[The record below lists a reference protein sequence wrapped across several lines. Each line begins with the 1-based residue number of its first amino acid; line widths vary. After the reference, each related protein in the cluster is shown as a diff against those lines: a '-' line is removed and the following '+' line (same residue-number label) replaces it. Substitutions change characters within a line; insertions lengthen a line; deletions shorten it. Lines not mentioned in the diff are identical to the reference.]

1 MKNPVVLW
9 ENETYIAY
17 VKSPSSDPANLI
29 ALNTMKTSWVD
40 KTGWEAATFGGSMSA
55 YSWSSNG
62 SSWESNTHRD
72 TPFRFIMK
80 YKGADSFVSGVL
92 DAEQVA
98 DWKYI
103 EWEETRPPGT
113 SVNVYVRAGNSPN
126 LAGTWIGP
134 FENGAEN
141 LESWLPNSRY
151 IQYMI
156 ELVPN
161 QDRTAAP
168 AVHEVRIG
176 YRGGFGSV
184 RLRTLAKEYPDQ
196 TWTYEGGAVIL
207 AQEGKN
213 VMYSKPKNMIVV
225 EQMAGD
231 NLKISVNYSMI
242 KRLVGGAAAQHSI
255 TLTRKENMRTV
266 DNRHTDKIDVTFL
279 SDYSQ
284 AWEAYFNDV
293 KRELLRNYGAS
304 AQVSRGTEENE
315 GSVTLTIYG
324 ELGQGDL
331 TNDIYYTETVI
342 PYNISAN

>member
-1 MKNPVVLW
+1 
-9 ENETYIAY
+9 

-40 KTGWEAATFGGSMSA
+40 KTGWEGATFGGSASSYA
-55 YSWSSNG
+55 WSSNG
-62 SSWESNTHRD
+62 TTWETNTHRD
-72 TPFRFIMK
+72 TPFRFITK
-80 YKGADSFVSGVL
+80 YKSADNFVSGVL

-126 LAGTWIGP
+126 LNGAWIGP

-141 LESWLPNSRY
+141 LESWLANSRY

-176 YRGGFGSV
+176 YHGGLGSV
-184 RLRTLAKEYPDQ
+184 RLQTAATEYPDQ
-196 TWTYEGGAVIL
+196 TWVYEGGAVIL
-207 AQEGKN
+207 AQQDRN
-213 VMYSKPKNMIVV
+213 IMYSKPQNMIVV
-225 EQMAGD
+225 ENTTGD

-242 KRLVGGAAAQHSI
+242 KRLTGGSMAQRNI
-255 TLTRKENMRTV
+255 TLTKKENMRTV
-266 DNRHTDKIDVTFL
+266 DNRYTDEISITFL

-284 AWEAYFNDV
+284 AWESYFNDV
-293 KRELLRNYGAS
+293 ARELRRDYGAENT
-304 AQVSRGTEENE
+304 QVSRGTGENE
-315 GSVTLTIYG
+315 GIVTFTIYG
-324 ELGQGDL
+324 KRGQGDL
-331 TNDIYYTETVI
+331 TNDIYYNETVV
-342 PYNISAN
+342 PYEISVT